1 MASRVLIV
9 DDNEGVRRLIRACV
23 ESIGL
28 DVCGEAENGLLGVQR
43 AKQLSPDVV
52 LLDLSMPGMNGAEAA
67 SVLRS
72 AMPDLHIVLFTMYEF
87 GDALAAAVGV
97 DVVLCKT
104 DGISKLMSYLQGP
117 RSTAI
122 PSIPDRPLSASNQ
135 QPVRP
140 VRPTPTSARDL
151 ESFDIFRM
159 FDSGDLVWLGV
170 AETLD
175 EAIAR
180 VNSLGSS
187 QPGKYVIRSLKSEST
202 TTIEVGQAVN

>member
-9 DDNEGVRRLIRACV
+9 DDNEAVRRLIRTCV

-28 DVCGEAENGLLGVQR
+28 DVCGEAEDGLIGVQR

-52 LLDLSMPGMNGAEAA
+52 LLDLSMPKMNGAEAA

-104 DGISKLMSYLQGP
+104 DGISKLMSYLQP

-122 PSIPDRPLSASNQ
+122 PSTPDRPLNTSNQ

-140 VRPTPTSARDL
+140 VRLAPTSARDL

-159 FDSGDLVWLGV
+159 FDSGDLVWLGA
-170 AETLD
+170 AETLE
-175 EAIAR
+175 EATAQ
-180 VNSLGSS
+180 VHSLGVS
-187 QPGKYVIRSLKSEST
+187 QPGKYVIRSLKSENT
-202 TTIEVGQAVN
+202 TTIEVGRGVN

>member
-9 DDNEGVRRLIRACV
+9 DDNESVRRLIRTCV

-28 DVCGEAENGLLGVQR
+28 DVCGEAENGLVGVQR

-52 LLDLSMPGMNGAEAA
+52 LLDLSMPKMNGAEAA

-104 DGISKLMSYLQGP
+104 DGISKLMSYLQP

-122 PSIPDRPLSASNQ
+122 PSTPDRPLSKSNQ

-140 VRPTPTSARDL
+140 VRPTPTSALDL

-159 FDSGDLVWLGV
+159 FDSGDLVWLGA
-170 AETLD
+170 AETLE
-175 EAIAR
+175 EATAQ
-180 VNSLGSS
+180 VHSFGVS
-187 QPGKYVIRSLKSEST
+187 QPGKYVIRSLKSENT
-202 TTIEVGQAVN
+202 TTIEVGRGVN

>member
-9 DDNEGVRRLIRACV
+9 DDNEAVRRLIRTCV

-28 DVCGEAENGLLGVQR
+28 DVCGEAEDGLIGVQR

-52 LLDLSMPGMNGAEAA
+52 LLDLSMPKMNGAEAA

-97 DVVLCKT
+97 DIVLCKT
-104 DGISKLMSYLQGP
+104 DGISKLMSYLQP

-122 PSIPDRPLSASNQ
+122 PSTPDRPLNTSNQ

-140 VRPTPTSARDL
+140 VRLAPTSARDL

-159 FDSGDLVWLGV
+159 FDSGDLVWLGA
-170 AETLD
+170 AETLE
-175 EAIAR
+175 EATAQ
-180 VNSLGSS
+180 VHSFGVS
-187 QPGKYVIRSLKSEST
+187 QPGKYVIRSLKSENT
-202 TTIEVGQAVN
+202 TTIEAGRGVN

>member
-1 MASRVLIV
+1 MASRVLII
-9 DDNEGVRRLIRACV
+9 DDNEAVRRLIRTCV

-28 DVCGEAENGLLGVQR
+28 DVCGEAEDGLIGVQR

-52 LLDLSMPGMNGAEAA
+52 LLDLSMPKMNGAEAA

-104 DGISKLMSYLQGP
+104 DGISKLMSYLQP

-122 PSIPDRPLSASNQ
+122 PSTPDRPLNTSNQ

-140 VRPTPTSARDL
+140 VRLAPTSARDL

-159 FDSGDLVWLGV
+159 FDSGDLVWLGA
-170 AETLD
+170 AETLE
-175 EAIAR
+175 EATAQ
-180 VNSLGSS
+180 VHSLGVS
-187 QPGKYVIRSLKSEST
+187 QPGKYVIRSLKSENT
-202 TTIEVGQAVN
+202 TTIEVGRGVN